1 MGQPAVVSRKEDCAG
16 KRHDATEWD
25 SGRYMRASRS
35 RMAAHDDIRE
45 VLAAAGEPLT
55 PKEIA
60 ESLRQAGRERTDS
73 YIRNSLQVHCVEQ
86 MSGTKRA
93 EPYFF
98 KSVGGGKWTIGDAV
112 AVAPPP
118 DPPAESEDPG
128 ERSARMLQILKVLAH
143 VRDRSPTNAQEIAS
157 SRRAATV
164 AVAAELGF
172 NERSVADKC
181 WRGLDLSS
189 IDQFDDLTAGWLLRG
204 DGQLRALLESRAT
217 RGSKERDLA
226 AIAEFFDGLRDSQ
239 PETSPEWLQLVDDC
253 RVRVEDWDGRTS
265 LLVNSV
271 GGGTVRTRG
280 VALLLRQLANSEF
293 ELHSVGYHPS
303 GKPFLALSQVPTR
316 DRMREHGDESA
327 REIFRAL
334 GRIEGG
340 NQGSR
345 FRVALTGGDVPQ
357 VREWL
362 ARLAGG
368 NVVVPPVSPTPPPVS
383 ALKDAVPAIHAAL
396 LAAGWVYEPWQ
407 IAAYITAL
415 RTKPFIILG
424 GVSGTGKSELP
435 GLINEIVGGA
445 PRTRI
450 SVRPDWTDSSDLL
463 GYRDLKREFRPGDLA
478 LAAQAASEDSK
489 RFHVCVVDE
498 MNIARVEHYFAEVL
512 SAIEDRG
519 AADGG
524 SGTLLSA
531 HLAEDDAAWANLR
544 IPRNLAL
551 VGTVNMDEST
561 FGFSKKVLDRAF
573 TIELSSVDLGRW
585 RRGASGTLGSV
596 PMDIADLTRARRRLS
611 DLSAAPETVAKRID
625 DIIRNL
631 GEVNTI
637 LTPAQLHLG
646 YRSRDEIVLF
656 VLNAEEVSDAFRSAD
671 GTPVDPLDL
680 ALMMKVLPRI
690 AGGSRTVRASLAQL
704 LCWACSRAERASS
717 EEAATTIRDEWV
729 AADRPVVLT
738 GKRFPRSAARLCL
751 MWDRMAEEGFTSF
764 WV

>member
-1 MGQPAVVSRKEDCAG
+1 MLTVRDALGQFLA
-16 KRHDATEWD
+16 
-25 SGRYMRASRS
+25 ASTPLDEGGYID
-35 RMAAHDDIRE
+35 AAHPRARAMADLAEALSAAIKGHGATLKVQGSVGKGSAAKVPWVAILDSRVATSTQDGVYVVYLVRE
-45 VLAAAGEPLT
+45 DFGGVYATLNQGVTRLRKTKGALAARDILT
-55 PKEIA
+55 ERA
-60 ESLRQAGRERTDS
+60 TALRQQCQGLKSRGFALDNAVDLATDS
-73 YIRNSLQVHCVEQ
+73 PLGAEYQLSTIAHRFYAANALPANEDLQADLVAMLAAYDAMVTVSTPEETSEDASARIMQ
-86 MSGTKRA
+86 ILRVLSRVRTARPTSEGSVAKER
-93 EPYFF
+93 
-98 KSVGGGKWTIGDAV
+98 KSASKAV
-112 AVAPPP
+112 AS
-118 DPPAESEDPG
+118 D
-128 ERSARMLQILKVLAH
+128 
-143 VRDRSPTNAQEIAS
+143 
-157 SRRAATV
+157 
-164 AVAAELGF
+164 LGVD
-172 NERSVADKC
+172 ERSVADKC
-181 WRGLDLSS
+181 GRGLGLAS
-189 IDQFDDLTAGWLLRG
+189 IEDFDRRTSAWLLRG
-204 DGQLRALLESRAT
+204 DT
-217 RGSKERDLA
+217 
-226 AIAEFFDGLRDSQ
+226 GLR
-239 PETSPEWLQLVDDC
+239 E
-253 RVRVEDWDGRTS
+253 
-265 LLVNSV
+265 
-271 GGGTVRTRG
+271 
-280 VALLLRQLANSEF
+280 LLLQR
-293 ELHSVGYHPS
+293 
-303 GKPFLALSQVPTR
+303 
-316 DRMREHGDESA
+316 
-327 REIFRAL
+327 
-334 GRIEGG
+334 
-340 NQGSR
+340 
-345 FRVALTGGDVPQ
+345 
-357 VREWL
+357 
-362 ARLAGG
+362 
-368 NVVVPPVSPTPPPVS
+368 VS
-383 ALKDAVPAIHAAL
+383 ATNGESDRAAVEAFFGEPGANAVPAIPPSVPMTPLREAVPAIHAAL
-396 LAAGWVYEPWQ
+396 EAAGWVYEPWQ

-478 LAAQAASEDSK
+478 LAAQAASEDST
-489 RFHVCVVDE
+489 RFHVCVIDE

-519 AADGG
+519 AAEGG
-524 SGTLLSA
+524 SGTLLNA
-531 HLAEDDAAWANLR
+531 HLAEDDPAWANLR

-611 DLSAAPETVAKRID
+611 DLSAEPESVGKRID

-729 AADRPVVLT
+729 AADRPPVFA
-738 GKRFPRSAARLCL
+738 GKRYPRSAARLCL